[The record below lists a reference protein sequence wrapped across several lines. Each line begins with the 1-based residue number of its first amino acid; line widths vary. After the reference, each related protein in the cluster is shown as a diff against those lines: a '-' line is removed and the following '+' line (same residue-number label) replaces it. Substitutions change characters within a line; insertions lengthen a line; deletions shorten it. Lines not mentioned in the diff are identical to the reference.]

1 MYFDDDALLPET
13 QDELIITVAP
23 YGPEWAPSDFPEDI
37 PVTMDEQVQKAVDC
51 YNAGATV
58 LHIHVREADGK
69 GSKRLSMFNELIA
82 RIRDRVPKMVLQVGG
97 SISFSPEGEGDQAK
111 WMGYD
116 TRHLLADL
124 TPKPDQV
131 TIAINTLQ
139 MNITELMTADDV
151 AGTQFEN
158 PAVSKAWA
166 DMVIDATPTFYVEHL
181 KRLREKGIQAYFMLA
196 NTPQLETVER
206 LIRRGLYMGP
216 LNHCYVAI
224 GGGASGPDP
233 FAMMDYIRR
242 SPQGSVLQLETIMR
256 SGPPMMAMA
265 IAMGL
270 HVRVGIEDNI
280 WRRKGEKFTSVQ
292 QVEQMVRMSR
302 ELGRDVA
309 TADDARR
316 ILKIGTWYNSVDETL
331 AALGMTPNRKARQRG
346 FLAR

>member
-1 MYFDDDALLPET
+1 MYFDDDALLPEN
-13 QDELIITVAP
+13 QDELIITAAP
-23 YGPEWAPSDFPEDI
+23 YGPEWAPSDFPEDV
-37 PVTMDEQVQKAVDC
+37 PVTMDEQIQKAVDC

-58 LHIHVREADGK
+58 LHIHVRELDGK
-69 GSKRLSMFNELIA
+69 GSKRLSMFNELLA
-82 RIRDRVPKMVLQVGG
+82 GIRARVPQMVLQVGG

-111 WMGYD
+111 WLGYD

-124 TPKPDQV
+124 DPKPDQV
-131 TIAINTLQ
+131 TIAINTTQ

-151 AGTQFEN
+151 QGTQFQN
-158 PAVSKAWA
+158 PAVCKAWS
-166 DMVIDATPTFYVEHL
+166 DMVVDATPTFYLEHL
-181 KRLREKGIQAYFMLA
+181 KRLREKDIQVYFMLA

-206 LIRRGLYMGP
+206 LIRRGQYMGP

-242 SPQGSVLQLETIMR
+242 SPQGGVLQIEGIMR
-256 SGPPMMAMA
+256 NGPPMMAMA

-280 WRRKGEKFTSVQ
+280 WRRKGERFTSVA
-292 QVEQMVRMSR
+292 QVEQMVRMAR

-309 TADDARR
+309 TAADARR
-316 ILKIGTWYNSVDETL
+316 ILKIGTWYHTPDQAL
-331 AALGMTPNRKARQRG
+331 AALGMTPNRSPGQRG
-346 FLAR
+346 FLVR